1 MLLITKMLT
10 YQKSSYRNLV
20 ATNPVALLK
29 DISNDAKMTI
39 RTISVTRWQVR
50 FSTFGLYNHENF
62 ANIYR
67 KIGQSMFKMLPNTY

>member
-39 RTISVTRWQVR
+39 RTISVTRLQVR
-50 FSTFGLYNHENF
+50 FSTFGL
-62 ANIYR
+62 
-67 KIGQSMFKMLPNTY
+67 